1 MVATFSRLLCDAMV
15 MSPDI
20 YSSHPS
26 PIAYKELISQLFF
39 SKDFDVQI
47 TFLKLG

>member
-15 MSPDI
+15 MSPDT
-20 YSSHPS
+20 HPTSS
-26 PIAYKELISQLFF
+26 PIAYKELISHLLF
-39 SKDFDVQI
+39 SQDFDVQI